1 MDMIAEVGNTTASV
15 ILRVVL
21 VMESH
26 VAHGCG
32 PSVRVHKLVHTA
44 KVVLLDAECV
54 HLGEAGEPVD
64 RGLLLS

>member
-32 PSVRVHKLVHTA
+32 PSVRVRKLVHTTQ
-44 KVVLLDAECV
+44 VVLLDAECV
-54 HLGEAGEPVD
+54 HL
-64 RGLLLS
+64 

>member
-21 VMESH
+21 VMKAH

-32 PSVRVHKLVHTA
+32 PSVRVRKLVHTTQ
-44 KVVLLDAECV
+44 VVLLDAECV
-54 HLGEAGEPVD
+54 HL
-64 RGLLLS
+64 